1 MTGVIIVRGVGAGVR
16 GGVGEEPGLMMI
28 GDGVGIGVRDGSG
41 VGLLS
46 SSGVGD
52 GDSVG
57 RGVADGVG
65 VGVGVELFA
74 LVLTFDWLV
83 FVLKSNIE
91 FAPRFVFAFTS

>member
-16 GGVGEEPGLMMI
+16 GGVGEVPGLIMI

-41 VGLLS
+41 VGLAS

-57 RGVADGVG
+57 RGVADGLGDG
-65 VGVGVELFA
+65 VGVDAFA
-74 LVLTFDWLV
+74 LVLAFD
-83 FVLKSNIE
+83 
-91 FAPRFVFAFTS
+91 